1 MFVYNVATFSKGMA
15 MPNATFEYERND
27 TYLDRRKLKAMI
39 LKEPYKYVDPLLF
52 ANIFPKEVV
61 KYEEKELQKKIDE
74 YCKNSSFQELEKIK
88 NESKRKKEKR
98 KILRNILFS
107 LIPVEEIISEELT
120 KTYQNAKAKYI
131 SLSEKEQSSFM
142 YDYGEKFRESFFANV
157 KTRVFQALESKK
169 LCKNFD
175 VEQIVQDILYMGK
188 SAVYEWQKEGVDKN
202 GNDYE
207 YKSISSPKKKII
219 SDHFGYKIEIW
230 NDINEDDIN
239 KIANKLYAYK
249 EEDIFSN
256 IDTLFGYENS
266 EELFQ
271 SKEISYIDDPKDA
284 YDYYVNALY
293 FRQKSEYKNAL
304 ESIEQA
310 LKCDDMFVYRYYKEL
325 LHQKAI
331 LLSTDAIGEFQEALK
346 VLKLLHYTMQYSQKV
361 PEIIT
366 LMGSNYK
373 RIALIDKN
381 GNYKKELNEQ
391 DKNNLLSALQF
402 YQISFRYRE
411 EMNERERFY
420 DLLNILYLIKMMAYL
435 ENEEFF
441 KEDFFATYGHFNI
454 KDSSV
459 DKNNW
464 WELISFIEY
473 KILLCEI
480 SKDKIKE
487 QLEGYFKGDIDN
499 INPDFITITLRQVKL
514 YLTVVKNIDNEAAK
528 SDCSTELF
536 GFLVK
541 YLEEVFAYKK

>member
-1 MFVYNVATFSKGMA
+1 MFEYNTPTFSKGSRMSLS
-15 MPNATFEYERND
+15 
-27 TYLDRRKLKAMI
+27 LDRKKLKAMI

-52 ANIFPKEVV
+52 ANIFPKKVV
-61 KYEEKELQKKIDE
+61 RYDEKELQKKIDD
-74 YCKNSSFQELEKIK
+74 YCENSSFQELEKIK
-88 NESKRKKEKR
+88 DEKKRKEEER

-131 SLSEKEQSSFM
+131 QLSEKEQGTFM

-157 KTRVFQALESKK
+157 KTKVFQALESKK
-169 LCKNFD
+169 LCKNFN
-175 VEQIVQDILYMGK
+175 VEQVVQDILYMGK
-188 SAVYEWQKEGVDKN
+188 SAVYEWQKKGVDKN

-207 YKSISSPKKKII
+207 YKCISSPKKKII
-219 SDHFGYKIEIW
+219 SEHFGYKIKIW
-230 NDINEDDIN
+230 DELNEDNIN
-239 KIANKLYAYK
+239 KIANKLYTYK

-271 SKEISYIDDPKDA
+271 SKEILYIHDPKDA

-293 FRQKSEYKNAL
+293 FRQKGEYKKAL
-304 ESIEQA
+304 DAIEQA

-373 RIALIDKN
+373 RLALIDKN
-381 GNYKKELNEQ
+381 GSYKEELDEQ
-391 DKNNLLSALQF
+391 DKNNLLSAIEF
-402 YQISFRYRE
+402 YQISYRYRE

-420 DLLNILYLIKMMAYL
+420 DLLNILYLSKMIAYL
-435 ENEEFF
+435 EGEEFF
-441 KEDFFATYGHFNI
+441 KEDFFTKYGRFNI
-454 KDSSV
+454 KDYSV
-459 DKNNW
+459 DKQNW

-487 QLEGYFKGDIDN
+487 QLESYFNGDIN
-499 INPDFITITLRQVKL
+499 KVNPDFITITLRQVKL

-528 SDCSTELF
+528 NDCSISLF
-536 GFLVK
+536 EFLIE
-541 YLEEVFAYKK
+541 YLKKV